1 MDGGG
6 GAGEI
11 VNLVDFDI
19 EREADIVTH
28 QFEARM
34 GQQAMHVVTCARIEI
49 VDAEDLMPIVQQALA
64 QMRAEK
70 ARAAGHQDT
79 LP

>member
-1 MDGGG
+1 
-6 GAGEI
+6 
-11 VNLVDFDI
+11 
-19 EREADIVTH
+19 
-28 QFEARM
+28 
-34 GQQAMHVVTCARIEI
+34 MHVVTCARIKI